1 MVGGAEQEAVRGTI
15 LAAGSRVLVVTAGRG
30 DRGDVALRMLEQL
43 GASCVMLDVSSAGSD
58 PERLRTHVQAAYEQL
73 SGAPAAR
80 RMALAG
86 VGLGAG
92 PALAA
97 AAALAEQ
104 APVPCVLI
112 VNGRFDAAT
121 RPLAAPGAPVLLL
134 VDRTRGRRERGAQRA
149 IARELG
155 EQCELDVVASLG
167 EDGEAALCA
176 WRDRTPVC
184 APAASH
190 GEAVVV
196 EHLPVL
202 PATTPEPVP
211 APARLRA
218 VESRSHTRAA

>member
-1 MVGGAEQEAVRGTI
+1 MDPGAEQAARRVTI

-30 DRGDVALRMLEQL
+30 DRGDVALRMLEQI

-58 PERLRTHVQAAYEQL
+58 PEQLRTHVQAAYEQL
-73 SGAPAAR
+73 SGAPSSR

-112 VNGRFDAAT
+112 VNGRFDGAA
-121 RPLAAPGAPVLLL
+121 RPLAALGAPALLL
-134 VDRTRGRRERGAQRA
+134 VDRARGRRERGAQRA

-155 EQCELDVVASLG
+155 EGCELEVVASLA
-167 EDGEAALCA
+167 EDGDDALRA
-176 WRDRTPVC
+176 WRDRTPITE
-184 APAASH
+184 PASPRP
-190 GEAVVV
+190 ETAVV
-196 EHLPVL
+196 ETSPVL
-202 PATTPEPVP
+202 PAATPEPAP